1 MDQITQEGLQVAQEL
16 GQRHGFSA
24 GAVAHMM
31 QTMLRSRGGMAQFNH
46 PEFGGSGQWMP
57 GGMLMISD
65 MFNNALKARVDGL
78 CRDVSAALAGQPMAA
93 PGASHSFQQQSG
105 GGFQQQSG
113 GASPSGYPPMP
124 AMAAMAAPS
133 SAPLFVPD
141 PRDTWWP
148 AELGTP
154 TATGEQN
161 NVRYAL
167 FPDAGRLAVD
177 INGQVSVYDTGGH
190 QIAGFS
196 QQQGGGGVVFS
207 TPSGHVSLS
216 SFSPSGGF
224 GQQQQSGGGTQQQS
238 SGGGSQQQS
247 SAGGLHQQSSSSFA
261 SRQAAAM
268 APMTMAPMS
277 MAPMAGMQPMAA
289 MPAMQQQ
296 SWWPAELGEPAS
308 CGAQNDLRYATF
320 PARGR
325 LAVEHSGHCRVFDVG
340 SETISGLSLNSA
352 SGELM
357 LSTPEGERPL
367 AQFPEVGVAAQPAPE
382 PPPASE
388 PTAASATPAAAP
400 AASGSDDPYAAL
412 ERLGELKA
420 KGILTEE
427 EFSRKKAEL
436 LDRL

>member
-1 MDQITQEGLQVAQEL
+1 MEQITQEGLQVAQEL

-31 QTMLRSRGGMAQFNH
+31 QVMLRSRGGMAQFNH

-57 GGMLMISD
+57 GGMLMLSD

-93 PGASHSFQQQSG
+93 QGASHSFQQQSG
-105 GGFQQQSG
+105 GGVQQQSG
-113 GASPSGYPPMP
+113 AASPSGYPPIP

-148 AELGTP
+148 AELGAP
-154 TATGEQN
+154 SATGEQN

-177 INGQVSVYDTGGH
+177 INGQVSIYDTGGH

-196 QQQGGGGVVFS
+196 QQQGGGVVFS
-207 TPSGHVSLS
+207 TPSGQVSLS

-224 GQQQQSGGGTQQQS
+224 GQQQQN
-238 SGGGSQQQS
+238 GGGSQQQS
-247 SAGGLHQQSSSSFA
+247 STGGLHQQSSSSFA
-261 SRQAAAM
+261 SQQAAAM
-268 APMTMAPMS
+268 APITMAPMT

-308 CGAQNDLRYATF
+308 CGAQNGLRYATF

-325 LAVEHSGHCRVFDVG
+325 LAVEQSGHCRVFDVG
-340 SETISGLSLNSA
+340 TQTISGLSLNSV
-352 SGELM
+352 SGELV

-367 AQFPEVGVAAQPAPE
+367 AQFPEVSAAAQSVPE
-382 PPPASE
+382 PPPE
-388 PTAASATPAAAP
+388 PEPPAAAAP
-400 AASGSDDPYAAL
+400 AAAAPAAVGSDDPYAAL

-427 EFSRKKAEL
+427 EFSSKKAEL
-436 LDRL
+436 LARL

>member
-31 QTMLRSRGGMAQFNH
+31 QMMLRSRGGMAQFNH

-57 GGMLMISD
+57 GGMLMLSD

-78 CRDVSAALAGQPMAA
+78 CRDVSAALAGQPVVG

-105 GGFQQQSG
+105 AGFQQQSSG
-113 GASPSGYPPMP
+113 VGPSAYPPMP
-124 AMAAMAAPS
+124 AMAAPS
-133 SAPLFVPD
+133 TAPLFVPD

-148 AELGTP
+148 AELGAP

-177 INGQVSVYDTGGH
+177 INGQVSIYDTGGH

-207 TPSGHVSLS
+207 TPSGQVSLS

-224 GQQQQSGGGTQQQS
+224 GQQQQSGGG
-238 SGGGSQQQS
+238 GSQQ
-247 SAGGLHQQSSSSFA
+247 AA
-261 SRQAAAM
+261 SM

-277 MAPMAGMQPMAA
+277 MAPMTGMQPMAA

-340 SETISGLSLNSA
+340 TQSISGLSLNSA
-352 SGELM
+352 SGELV

-367 AQFPEVGVAAQPAPE
+367 SQFPEVGVATQPAPE
-382 PPPASE
+382 PPPAPE
-388 PTAASATPAAAP
+388 PTAAAGPAAS
-400 AASGSDDPYAAL
+400 SGSDDPYAAL